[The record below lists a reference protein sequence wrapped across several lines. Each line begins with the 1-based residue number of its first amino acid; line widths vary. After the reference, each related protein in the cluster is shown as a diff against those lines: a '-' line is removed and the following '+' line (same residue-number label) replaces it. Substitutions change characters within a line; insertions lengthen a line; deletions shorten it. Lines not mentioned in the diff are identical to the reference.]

1 MRNKLKPEWKKLY
14 FSLLVVLL
22 IMELLYLLNRDF
34 LRPMFQSNTFV
45 VMILGSLPNF
55 LASLAAGIIFIPFS
69 VRKLSVADGRLL
81 VYLFSAVCL
90 VLLIQEE
97 ISPFIFGSRIN
108 DVNDM
113 ITSCIG
119 TFCSVIIYEFAFIR
133 TDRVKA

>member
-1 MRNKLKPEWKKLY
+1 MEKALLQFVSSSINNGVAVFIEWR
-14 FSLLVVLL
+14 FFATHVS
-22 IMELLYLLNRDF
+22 I
-34 LRPMFQSNTFV
+34 NTFV